1 LLSEACHMN
10 DYQAKSGFKT
20 FIVTLGVSLLLFGV
34 LYYVLS
40 GTSVTPDIES
50 DTSLQGRNNSDT
62 LAAAQV
68 SDAQSEKSVF
78 SEISKKKPEVP
89 VRTVLAGATEA
100 TESTVPLT
108 GTTSITISL
117 VLSLSVLAVGAYVY
131 AKNPHKFALAH
142 FEKEVTEE
150 I

>member
-1 LLSEACHMN
+1 MN

-40 GTSVTPDIES
+40 GTSITPDIES
-50 DTSLQGRNNSDT
+50 E
-62 LAAAQV
+62 
-68 SDAQSEKSVF
+68 SDAQEVSNFDAIATAEVVEVQNEKSVF

-89 VRTVLAGATEA
+89 VKAVLAGATEA
-100 TESTVPLT
+100 TQSTVPST

-117 VLSLSVLAVGAYVY
+117 ILSLTVLAVGAYVY
-131 AKNPHKFALAH
+131 AKNPRKVALSKF
-142 FEKEVTEE
+142 EE
-150 I
+150 ELTNRI